1 MDASDGGGRN
11 AHRLPARSGARL
23 GGNVPLQPLRAGG
36 VKAAA
41 LRSSARPTTRQITAA
56 FVRLC
61 QQPTRDLS
69 AWAGLDDGPGRA
81 AIPGAFRQTAK
92 QKTARRRPRAT
103 SEPSGS
109 GRGAAAYA
117 AELANWQPLID
128 AAATDPSLSREQRGA
143 AVAALRARQQ
153 IAAAAARQRV
163 TEDERQTA
171 QAQRRKARQ
180 QLRRFNP
187 PDPTP

>member
-1 MDASDGGGRN
+1 MDASDGGGRD
-11 AHRLPARSGARL
+11 ARRLPARSAARL
-23 GGNVPLQPLRAGG
+23 GGNVPLQQIRTRGAN
-36 VKAAA
+36 AAA
-41 LRSSARPTTRQITAA
+41 LRSTARPTTRQIAAA

-69 AWAGLDDGPGRA
+69 AWAGLDDRPGRA

-92 QKTARRRPRAT
+92 QKTASRRPGAT
-103 SEPSGS
+103 AGPSGS

-128 AAATDPSLSREQRGA
+128 AAATDPSLSREQRAGA
-143 AVAALRARQQ
+143 VGALRVRQQ

-163 TEDERQTA
+163 TEEERQTA
-171 QAQRRKARQ
+171 KAQRRIARQ

-187 PDPTP
+187 PDLTP